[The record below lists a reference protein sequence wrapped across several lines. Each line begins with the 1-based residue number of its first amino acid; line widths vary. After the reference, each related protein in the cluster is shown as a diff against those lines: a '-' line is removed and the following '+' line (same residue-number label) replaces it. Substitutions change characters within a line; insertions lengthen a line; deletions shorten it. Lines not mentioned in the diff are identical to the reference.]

1 MKKRCTNSAC
11 RKIFAVNSVCPHC
24 GKEYPRLPAVQIR
37 LDVVLIS
44 FTTGKVIALKR
55 LHDITGMSINE
66 GKAVIWGETSIIRK
80 GVSEE
85 EGKALKKR
93 LKAVGIIAEVRKT
106 VLR

>member
-24 GKEYPRLPAVQIR
+24 GKEYPRLPAVRIR

-44 FTTGKVIALKR
+44 FTTPRIITLKR

-66 GKAVIWGETSIIRK
+66 SKAVIWGETSIIRK

-93 LKAVGIIAEVRKT
+93 LKAVGVIAEIRKT